1 MAITKVIIISL
12 NEEEPYSMEW
22 VSLHFAESKPEG
34 NNQNEILKSKKKRRK
49 KKDFHAKRVVLE
61 NWSQRYIADTKGVVI
76 TKKDWQANL
85 SGRNGKYQMKHFIGK
100 NILFI

>member
-1 MAITKVIIISL
+1 MAITKVIMISL

-34 NNQNEILKSKKKRRK
+34 NNQNEILKSKKKEGK
-49 KKDFHAKRVVLE
+49 KKISMLKGLVLE